1 VPSIT
6 RAPADAKLLAYTA
19 ERIVAKASQ
28 KTEFAAVTHVA
39 LNLENDGNRFVRE
52 TLRDSGIEPV
62 AMEGFAVWVAK
73 LKALLQ

>member
-39 LNLENDGNRFVRE
+39 LNLENDGNRFVRD

>member
-1 VPSIT
+1 
-6 RAPADAKLLAYTA
+6 
-19 ERIVAKASQ
+19 VAKASQ

-62 AMEGFAVWVAK
+62 AMEGFAVWVSK
-73 LKALLQ
+73 LEALLQ